1 MSNMYRNIFAL
12 FVLML
17 IASTN
22 AGAHRNRRENRSDRF
37 LASIGLKVRRYN
49 PRQLDSHDLP
59 LYTNIDRDLRQLLL
73 TARGTTLNWAMQ
85 NIESLNQRSK
95 REGKMQKVVPSQV
108 SFPCPLNNTR
118 SPIAPT
124 SVERLRPGDID
135 IIAAIGDSLSAGNG
149 IMSTTAFDMLN
160 EFRGLAFSGGGIAD
174 WRTYLT
180 LPNILKV
187 FNPKLYGYA
196 TGNSL
201 VVNHQVSHLSI
212 AEPMI
217 MSRDLL
223 YQARV
228 LIDLMRRDP
237 HVDLQRHWKLLTV
250 FVGNN
255 DLCSDICYWNDPQ
268 SAVDQHARDLRKAFR
283 LLRDNVPRL
292 LINLIVAPNI
302 QLTMSRL
309 TGISLQ
315 CFMVHRLACNCLIS
329 DRLSSAQRRQRQET
343 IHRWQ
348 QVDLAIARLP
358 EFQRKDFAIIAHPMI
373 TNMTTPMLPNGETDW
388 RLFSHDCFHF
398 SQRTH
403 AMVSNLLWNSM
414 LLPDDQKPKPN
425 VLPQPFQWFRCPSE
439 DQPYL
444 VVRPS

>member
-1 MSNMYRNIFAL
+1 MFAL
-12 FVLML
+12 FVLLL
-17 IASTN
+17 ITSNDAT
-22 AGAHRNRRENRSDRF
+22 AHRIRLENRSDRL
-37 LASIGLKVRRYN
+37 LASIGLKVRRYQ

-59 LYTNIDRDLRQLLL
+59 LYTNIDRDLRQLFL

-85 NIESLNQRSK
+85 NIDSINQRSK
-95 REGKMQKVVPSQV
+95 REGKMQQVISSGVP
-108 SFPCPLNNTR
+108 FPCPLNNTR
-118 SPIAPT
+118 SRTTPT

-149 IMSTTAFDMLN
+149 IMSTTVFDVLN
-160 EFRGLAFSGGGIAD
+160 EFRGIAFSGGGLED

-187 FNPKLYGYA
+187 FNPQLYGYA

-212 AEPMI
+212 AEPMV

-228 LIDLMRRDP
+228 LIDLLQRDP
-237 HVDLQRHWKLLTV
+237 HVDMQRHWKLLTV

-255 DLCSDICYWNDPQ
+255 DLCSDICHWNDPQ
-268 SAVDQHARDLRKAFR
+268 SAIDQHARDLRKAFR

-292 LINLIVAPNI
+292 LINLIVVPNI
-302 QLTMSRL
+302 QLTMRHIKEVSM
-309 TGISLQ
+309 Q

-329 DRLSSAQRRQRQET
+329 DHMSPGQRRQRQET
-343 IHRWQ
+343 IQRWQ
-348 QVDLAIARLP
+348 QVDLAVARLP
-358 EFQRKDFAIIAHPMI
+358 EFHRKDFAIVAHPMVS
-373 TNMTTPMLPNGETDW
+373 NMTTPILPNGKTDW

-403 AMVSNLLWNSM
+403 AMVSSLLWNSM
-414 LLPDDQKPKPN
+414 LLPDEQKPRPN
-425 VLPQPFQWFRCPSE
+425 VLPNPFQSFRCPTE
-439 DQPYL
+439 EQPYL